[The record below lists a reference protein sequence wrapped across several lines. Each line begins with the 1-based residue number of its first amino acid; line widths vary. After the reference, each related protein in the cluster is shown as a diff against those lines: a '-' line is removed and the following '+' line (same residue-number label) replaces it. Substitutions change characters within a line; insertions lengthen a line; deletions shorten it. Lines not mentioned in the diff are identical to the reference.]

1 MKAFE
6 CDKILNSFVN
16 SRSKRRSLEQIKKGD
31 ENYCLLTWSFFKH
44 HVCKIHD
51 YLINSIK
58 RIDGSVMQV
67 FSCKNCDFKAPLNK
81 SQMRY
86 INFTRGKIFSCFDHC
101 SFMADISSDDDRE
114 TDSEDIFKCG
124 FCSFKASDLHR
135 MWHHIDRKHSLTYLE
150 SKTFDSDKVM
160 NRLKNNRSEQSSSVW
175 FRKGDKT
182 KHSASNMSSGSDC
195 FMTDVSSNDDIE
207 TNSEE
212 TFKCG
217 FCSFKASNLSRMRHH
232 IDRKHS
238 LTFAESNTFDKYNK
252 SK

>member
-31 ENYCLLTWSFFKH
+31 ENYCLLTWNFFKH

-51 YLINSIK
+51 CLINSTK

-67 FSCKNCDFKAPLNK
+67 FNCINCD
-81 SQMRY
+81 
-86 INFTRGKIFSCFDHC
+86 FTRGKIFSCFDHC

-114 TDSEDIFKCG
+114 ADSEDIFKCR
-124 FCSFKASDLHR
+124 FCSFKASDLHH

>member
-51 YLINSIK
+51 YLINSTK
-58 RIDGSVMQV
+58 GIDGSVMQV
-67 FSCKNCDFKAPLNK
+67 FSC
-81 SQMRY
+81 
-86 INFTRGKIFSCFDHC
+86 INFGFTRGKIFSCFDHC

-114 TDSEDIFKCG
+114 TDSEDIFKCR

-160 NRLKNNRSEQSSSVW
+160 NRLKNNRSEQSSSVR

-182 KHSASNMSSGSDC
+182 KHSASTMSSGSDC

-238 LTFAESNTFDKYNK
+238 LTLKKHSSVDFVP
-252 SK
+252 SKHQICLV